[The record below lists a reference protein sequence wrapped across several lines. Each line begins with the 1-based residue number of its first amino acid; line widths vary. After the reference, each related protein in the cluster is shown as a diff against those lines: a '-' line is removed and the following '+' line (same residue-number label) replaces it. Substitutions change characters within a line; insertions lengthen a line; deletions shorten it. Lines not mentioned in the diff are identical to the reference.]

1 MEFNAKKVNT
11 ANAVVTATI
20 TKAVID
26 TNINKLA
33 KEAAK
38 TMDIQGF
45 RKGKVPAH
53 IVKARYGDKL
63 VQDAESD
70 ALRAIL
76 SDALKELAIADDALI
91 GEPTIS
97 KFDKQESGDIEIE
110 IKVANRPEIDLGDYK
125 GLLPEVKLKKV
136 AKKDLDAKLKEI
148 ASQGAELTKIARKR
162 MVKDQDYTLINFEGF
177 VDGVAFDGGKGEAH
191 SLQIGSNSFIPGFE
205 DQIIG
210 MKYEETKDVV
220 VTFPAEYQSKDL
232 AGKEATFKV
241 TLIEIQEKKEVE
253 LTDEFAA
260 KMLPGEKDVTVATL
274 TAKIEENMVNETKSV
289 YYRDELKPAY
299 LDTLV
304 ESLAFDLPESV
315 VDQEVNYA
323 LNNKVKELKEDEVKA
338 LQDDAKKVDAMRDDL
353 REDAAKS
360 VKATFIIDALAKA
373 EGVEINDQ
381 EVSQVIYYEAMQ
393 MGQNPQDVLKQYQE
407 AGYLPAIKMSM
418 IEDRVISKLL
428 DEKLGK

>member
-1 MEFNAKKVNT
+1 
-11 ANAVVTATI
+11 
-20 TKAVID
+20 
-26 TNINKLA
+26 
-33 KEAAK
+33 
-38 TMDIQGF
+38 
-45 RKGKVPAH
+45 
-53 IVKARYGDKL
+53 
-63 VQDAESD
+63 
-70 ALRAIL
+70 
-76 SDALKELAIADDALI
+76 
-91 GEPTIS
+91 
-97 KFDKQESGDIEIE
+97 
-110 IKVANRPEIDLGDYK
+110 
-125 GLLPEVKLKKV
+125 
-136 AKKDLDAKLKEI
+136 
-148 ASQGAELTKIARKR
+148 
-162 MVKDQDYTLINFEGF
+162 MVKDQDYTLIDFEGF
-177 VDGVAFDGGKGEAH
+177 VDGIAFDGGKGEGH

-205 DQIIG
+205 EQIIG

-304 ESLAFDLPESV
+304 EKLVFDLPESV

-373 EGVEINDQ
+373 EGVEISDQ

-393 MGQNPQDVLKQYQE
+393 MQQNPQDVLKQYQE

>member
-63 VQDAESD
+63 VKDAESD

-97 KFDKQESGDIEIE
+97 KFDKQDSGDIEIE
-110 IKVANRPEIDLGDYK
+110 IKVANRPQIDLGDYK

-136 AKKDLDAKLKEI
+136 AKKDLDAKLQEI

-162 MVKDQDYTLINFEGF
+162 MVKDQDYTLIDFEGF
-177 VDGVAFDGGKGEAH
+177 VDGVAFDGGKGEGH

-260 KMLPGEKDVTVATL
+260 KMLPDEKDATVATL

>member
-97 KFDKQESGDIEIE
+97 KFDKQDSGDIEIE

>member
-97 KFDKQESGDIEIE
+97 KFDKQDSGDIEIE

-125 GLLPEVKLKKV
+125 SLVPEVKLKKV
-136 AKKDLDAKLKEI
+136 SKKDLDAKLKEI

-162 MVKDQDYTLINFEGF
+162 MVKDQDYTLIDFEGF
-177 VDGVAFDGGKGEAH
+177 VDGVAFEGGKGEAH
-191 SLQIGSNSFIPGFE
+191 SLQVGSNSFIPGFE

-260 KMLPGEKDVTVATL
+260 KMLPNEKDVTVATL

-304 ESLAFDLPESV
+304 EKLAFDLPESV
-315 VDQEVNYA
+315 VDQEINYA
-323 LNNKVKELKEDEVKA
+323 LNNKVKELKEDEIKA
-338 LQDDAKKVDAMRDDL
+338 LQEDAKKVDAMRDDL

-360 VKATFIIDALAKA
+360 VKATFIVDALAKA
-373 EGVEINDQ
+373 ESVEINDQ

>member
-20 TKAVID
+20 TKADID

-63 VQDAESD
+63 VKDAESD

-97 KFDKQESGDIEIE
+97 KFDKQDSGDIEIE
-110 IKVANRPEIDLGDYK
+110 IKVANRPQIDLGDYK

-136 AKKDLDAKLKEI
+136 AKKDLDAKLQEI

-162 MVKDQDYTLINFEGF
+162 MVKDQDYTLIDFEGF
-177 VDGVAFDGGKGEAH
+177 VDGVAFDGGKGEGH

-260 KMLPGEKDVTVATL
+260 KMLPHEKDATVATL

>member
-63 VQDAESD
+63 VKDAESD

-97 KFDKQESGDIEIE
+97 KFDKQDSGDIEIE
-110 IKVANRPEIDLGDYK
+110 IKVANRPQIDLGDYK

-162 MVKDQDYTLINFEGF
+162 MVKDQDYTLIDFEGF
-177 VDGVAFDGGKGEAH
+177 VDGVAFDGGKGEGH

-260 KMLPGEKDVTVATL
+260 KMLPDEKDATVATL